1 MKLKTKHLMII
12 IACVL
17 FVNSCGGAYYSRG
30 VRPSVGVGFYHS
42 TYGHGWGGG
51 YYRGYNTGVADTV
64 ETVDTIETMDAID
77 SMGMPDMDMG
87 PAIDFD
93 F

>member
-1 MKLKTKHLMII
+1 MKIKAKGWTAVAISLLLLTG
-12 IACVL
+12 
-17 FVNSCGGAYYSRG
+17 CGGAYYSSG
-30 VRPSVGVGFYHS
+30 ARPSVGFGFYHS
-42 TYGHGWGGG
+42 TYGHGWGSG

-77 SMGMPDMDMG
+77 SMGMPDLDMG